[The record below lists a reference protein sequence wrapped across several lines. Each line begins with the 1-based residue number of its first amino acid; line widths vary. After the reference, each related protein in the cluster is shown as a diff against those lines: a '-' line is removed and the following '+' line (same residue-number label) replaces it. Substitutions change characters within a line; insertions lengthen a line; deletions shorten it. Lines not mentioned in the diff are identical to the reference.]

1 MRPRGKETSLTT
13 TVGTTCTVLVLHT
26 PQDPLTHLVRSGIR
40 AIIGPMYRCENESS
54 ERLRE
59 WSEVTQPVNS
69 RGGRKPEP
77 LSHLPCYG
85 QGGGSPALPGRA
97 ARHPATSTE
106 SKACV
111 CFSPLSERVSGAPI
125 RKPGLGSPCPCSQQH
140 LLLLL

>member
-1 MRPRGKETSLTT
+1 MRPRGKETSLT
-13 TVGTTCTVLVLHT
+13 VGTTCIVLVLHT
-26 PQDPLTHLVRSGIR
+26 PQDPLTHLVRSGIG
-40 AIIGPMYRCENESS
+40 AILGPMYRCGNESS

-77 LSHLPCYG
+77 LSHLPCYR

-97 ARHPATSTE
+97 ARHLATSTE
-106 SKACV
+106 SKARV
-111 CFSPLSERVSGAPI
+111 CFSLLLERVSGAPI